1 MDDQIEDPKRELF
14 ILWTHQTQKDSSY
27 YLFV

>member
-1 MDDQIEDPKRELF
+1 MDDQIEDPKKLF
-14 ILWTHQTQKDSSY
+14 LLWTQQTQEDSSY